1 MTTSLPRWDIFC
13 AVVDNFGDIGIC
25 WRLSRQLVAEHGIA
39 VRLWVDDLA
48 SFQKICAGVDSTK
61 MQQQLQGVTIRC
73 WSADTDWAK
82 EQVADVV
89 IEALACTIPLAYQQV
104 MAQQSSAPL
113 WLNLEYLSA
122 EQWVEGC
129 HALPSPQ
136 PHLPLQKYF
145 FFPGFTAATGGLL
158 QETNLQQQ
166 AAAFIANQA
175 AQQAFWANLGINN
188 STRFKQKVSL
198 FGYDHQQIVSL
209 LQCWQDAKNEVLC
222 LVPEGALAQQIMALY
237 PALTEKNTLSLGSL
251 TLVILPFIPQDDYD
265 KLLWACDI
273 NFVRG
278 EDSVIRAHWAA
289 KPFIW
294 QIYRQAEQAHL
305 DKLQAFMQRYCAQ
318 MPAELASVVQ
328 RCWLDWNT
336 DAELAQSWQKFSANC
351 AQIADYNQ
359 HWRTQLTANGDLA
372 SNLVHFVEKKFIMRR
387 NFS

>member
-89 IEALACTIPLAYQQV
+89 IEALACTIPLAYQQA

-158 QETNLQQQ
+158 QEANLQQQ
-166 AAAFIANQA
+166 AAAFNTDKM
-175 AQQAFWANLGINN
+175 AQQAFWAALGI
-188 STRFKQKVSL
+188 SDSARFTQKISL
-198 FGYDHQQIVSL
+198 FGYDHQQIASL
-209 LQCWQDAKNEVLC
+209 LQYWQGAEAEVLC
-222 LVPEGALAQQIMALY
+222 LVPEGALAQQLTLLH
-237 PALTEKNTLSLGSL
+237 PALAATRSL
-251 TLVILPFIPQDDYD
+251 TLGALTLQILPFMPQEDYD

-305 DKLQAFMQRYCAQ
+305 DKLQAFMQRYCVQ
-318 MPAELASVVQ
+318 MPAELATVVQ
-328 RCWLDWNT
+328 RFWLDWNT
-336 DAELAQSWQKFSANC
+336 DAELADSWQKFSANC